1 MPCVCSVIDHRGHQ
15 NVVRTSVTHSAAPCM
30 PLFCSYQILTSSV
43 IYYWRD
49 ARQLGIY
56 LLNSSC
62 QYQNQKISLENK
74 RSLKQSLRLKKKF
87 SSFFRYRNIRNILI
101 IIIILIITVIWLSV
115 KYQNFFSFR
124 NVTSPPH
131 AVNVPFISSHRKVS
145 RSSLEPNL
153 STWEFYFPCGL
164 F

>member
-1 MPCVCSVIDHRGHQ
+1 MRLFSNRSQ
-15 NVVRTSVTHSAAPCM
+15 RTSKCGKNISDTLGCASYATF
-30 PLFCSYQILTSSV
+30 LFLSNFDV
-43 IYYWRD
+43 ICDLLLKRCT
-49 ARQLGIY
+49 QLGIY

-62 QYQNQKISLENK
+62 QYQNQQISLENK

-87 SSFFRYRNIRNILI
+87 SSFFRYRNIRN
-101 IIIILIITVIWLSV
+101 ILIITVIWLSV